1 MARVPVYGEPQ
12 VRERALEGGFQR
24 AVDTGAGLAVA
35 SRALGQAADAIDRID
50 LQRAQTAADQVDAT
64 ISTEWLK
71 WDAENRNKFRGQN
84 VDGYEPAA
92 REWWQKARETYG
104 KDLDPRARALA
115 SRSLVRKEAA
125 AFANVAQF
133 TAAERERFADESA
146 AAAITSTIQFGVT
159 TGDVAGAANQ
169 VREEV
174 ARMGARKGWTTEQ
187 VQAEQLRN
195 LSQLHL
201 AQITKLASLDADAAR
216 KYYEANKGE
225 VAAQNQPRI
234 EEILTGEAD
243 NQFATQFAATNADKP
258 YAEQIKLAGEIED
271 PRRREKALIAVK
283 NQQAQIREAQRAAEE
298 AASDQAWQLA
308 SSGRRVPE
316 AILAQMDGKERASLA
331 DWQRARAERVAKGGK
346 VETDWDLYLQLR
358 EQLAAGDPVNLR
370 AYTERIAPA
379 QLEQLVDIQ
388 TKARSP
394 GKQPEVAT
402 SEQQLSAYTSRLKL
416 KGERLGQF
424 KSAAYDAFNE
434 HLRRTGKEPTFDERQ
449 KILDALTIEVVT
461 HKGWLWDT
469 TRPAYQATREQRQPV
484 LDAALPPPGPV
495 ALPRVTTIE
504 QWRRLEKGTR
514 YIAPDGKERIKQ

>member
-271 PRRREKALIAVK
+271 PRRREKALIAIK
-283 NQQAQIREAQRAAEE
+283 NQQAQIREAQRAKEE

-308 SSGRRVPE
+308 SAGQRVPE
-316 AILAQMDGKERASLA
+316 AILSQMDGKDRASLV
-331 DWQRARAERVAKGGK
+331 DWQRARAERLAEGRK
-346 VETDWDLYLQLR
+346 VKTDWDTYLELSER
-358 EQLAAGDPVNLR
+358 ITAGERVNLR
-370 AYTERIAPA
+370 AYTEKLGATELKQLDERMRKPA
-379 QLEQLVDIQ
+379 
-388 TKARSP
+388 
-394 GKQPEVAT
+394 GEVAST
-402 SEQQLSAYTSRLKL
+402 EQQLSAYTSQMEL

-424 KSAAYDAFNE
+424 KSAAYEAFNE
-434 HLRRTGKEPTFDERQ
+434 HLRRTGKEPTFNERRD
-449 KILDALTIEVVT
+449 ILEALTMDVVT
-461 HKGWLWDT
+461 HKGWLWDST
-469 TRPAYQATREQRQPV
+469 KPAYQATREQRRPA

-495 ALPRVTTIE
+495 SLPRVTTIE
-504 QWRRLEKGTR
+504 QWQRLEKGTR